1 MQSVEQTKHY
11 LKEKVN
17 TGAVKF
23 ELSVTYCKFKTT
35 TGETASVYHQG
46 VITGYY
52 DKYGKKFTQ

>member
-23 ELSVTYCKFKTT
+23 ELSVTYRQFKTS
-35 TGETASVYHQG
+35 TGETASVYRHA

-52 DKYGKKFTQ
+52 DKYGNKFTQ